1 MRSHSSE
8 AFATR
13 LPAQEAEQIEA
24 AIEDTGWSESDFVR
38 YAIRYYVTRNP
49 DDIPALYPDNSIN
62 RLLAE
67 MEGEYA

>member
-1 MRSHSSE
+1 MRARSSE

-24 AIEDTGWSESDFVR
+24 AIEDTSWSKSDFVR
-38 YAIRYYVTRNP
+38 HAIRYYVTRNP
-49 DDIPALYPDNSIN
+49 DDIPALYPDHSIN
-62 RLLAE
+62 RMLAE

>member
-1 MRSHSSE
+1 MRARSSE

-13 LPAQEAEQIEA
+13 LPAQEAEQIKA

-38 YAIRYYVTRNP
+38 HAIRYYFTRNP
-49 DDIPALYPDNSIN
+49 DEIPALYPDHSIN

-67 MEGEYA
+67 MEGKYA